1 MNPQVLLLRICLAD
15 ASRETEAA
23 LFDALVA
30 WGDAQTLFI
39 GGSHASL
46 VVYAALWPMT
56 AQQRK
61 SLKQL
66 LASRLEV
73 ASYRMEVTETP
84 DLLGPGERTAC
95 MEAISQAARFLA
107 ERVNGC
113 ADALTALALSYMQRW
128 PCRLTKDGKWLE
140 LKNPTLKLQLA
151 ISRLDL
157 GPDQAVE
164 ALAGR
169 IVAFSEL
176 RSLVPDCTGLRWERV
191 EWGGDHPQSRWSA
204 KAEGRQI
211 SLAELPGSRLT
222 HPEVMRRLMA
232 CICEG

>member
-1 MNPQVLLLRICLAD
+1 MNPQVLLLRIRLAD

-46 VVYAALWPMT
+46 VVYAALLPMT
-56 AQQRK
+56 TQQRK
-61 SLKQL
+61 SLKDL
-66 LASRLEV
+66 LDSRREV
-73 ASYRMEVTETP
+73 GSFRMEVTEP
-84 DLLGPGERTAC
+84 SGLLGAGERIAC

-113 ADALTALALSYMQRW
+113 ADSLTALALTNIRRW

-140 LKNPTLKLQLA
+140 LKSPAIQLKLA
-151 ISRLDL
+151 ISRLGR

-164 ALAGR
+164 ALASR
-169 IVAFSEL
+169 SVAFSEL
-176 RSLVPDCTGLRWERV
+176 RSLVPDWTSLQWERMV
-191 EWGGDHPQSRWSA
+191 WGGDGPQSQWSA
-204 KAEGRQI
+204 QAEGRQI
-211 SLAELPGSRLT
+211 SLAELLGSRLT
-222 HPEVMRRLMA
+222 HQEVMRRLMA
-232 CICEG
+232 CICEI